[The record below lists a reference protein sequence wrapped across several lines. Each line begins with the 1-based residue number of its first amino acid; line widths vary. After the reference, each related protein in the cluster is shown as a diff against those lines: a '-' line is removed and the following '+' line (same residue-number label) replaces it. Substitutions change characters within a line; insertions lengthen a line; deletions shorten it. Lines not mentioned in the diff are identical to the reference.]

1 MIRVAKFADTP
12 AIEGLLSRAHARSKY
27 FGRTGINL
35 KALNDMV
42 MGLIAGQN
50 QKGPQATYM
59 VVAEQDEEVSGFMAG
74 ALSRA
79 YNFLD
84 GLVATDVFLINE
96 GGPIDAIRMVDGYL
110 NWARGNPKVIEIGL
124 SWSDALIGGEA
135 AAKLYKRL
143 GAKLVGE
150 QYEIRLD
157 MEQPGEWER
166 TAA

>member
-1 MIRVAKFADTP
+1 MIRAAKFADTP
-12 AIEGLLSRAHARSKY
+12 AIERLLRDAHRRSKY
-27 FGRTGINL
+27 LGRTGIND

-59 VVAEQDEEVSGFMAG
+59 VVAETNDGSIVGFMAG
-74 ALSRA
+74 SLNRA

-84 GLVATDVFLINE
+84 GLVANDVFLINE
-96 GGPIDAIRMVDGYL
+96 GSPMSARRMVDGYL
-110 NWARGNPKVIEIGL
+110 NWAKSNPKVIEIGL

-135 AAKLYKRL
+135 AAKLYKML
-143 GAKLVGE
+143 GAKMVGE

-157 MEQPGEWER
+157 VEQKV
-166 TAA
+166 AA